1 MPDSPV
7 LLSLLS
13 VIIVSALSLI
23 GMFAFAL
30 SEKFVRAILLPL
42 VGFSTGA
49 LLGDVFLH
57 MLPEMA
63 LETDFGNRLLLILV
77 GILISF
83 VIEKV
88 IHWRHCHC
96 SGLPLQDDRHHI
108 HPMGIMNLVGDGM
121 HNFIDGAIIAGSFL
135 VSPMIGMATTVAVI
149 LHEIPQEIGDFAI
162 LLYSGFSRGRALLLN
177 FLSGCVAVAGAVAV
191 LLTASALPVAGSWL
205 LPLAAGNFLYIAG
218 SDLIPELHK
227 DSRLIPALFQL
238 LTILIGIGV
247 MAALRI
253 ID

>member
-77 GILISF
+77 GILIFF

-88 IHWRHCHC
+88 IH
-96 SGLPLQDDRHHI
+96 
-108 HPMGIMNLVGDGM
+108 
-121 HNFIDGAIIAGSFL
+121 
-135 VSPMIGMATTVAVI
+135 
-149 LHEIPQEIGDFAI
+149 
-162 LLYSGFSRGRALLLN
+162 
-177 FLSGCVAVAGAVAV
+177 
-191 LLTASALPVAGSWL
+191 
-205 LPLAAGNFLYIAG
+205 
-218 SDLIPELHK
+218 
-227 DSRLIPALFQL
+227 
-238 LTILIGIGV
+238 
-247 MAALRI
+247 
-253 ID
+253 